1 MDLLDGPAMDEV
13 LQQSG
18 PVSEI
23 TAIKVIDTVENS
35 ELAHKRTLQALLDC
49 ETHTMFYH
57 STFP

>member
-23 TAIKVIDTVENS
+23 TAIKVIDTVRISAQEDIAS
-35 ELAHKRTLQALLDC
+35 LAGL
-49 ETHTMFYH
+49 
-57 STFP
+57 